1 MDRASNWVSYG
12 HTWSF
17 PDGHYEWVY
26 DSYDDYIFQNMK
38 YHDIE
43 NLLAIASVGIEQTE
57 NRRDRTIYRD
67 GYYGEEDSLE
77 DGTIWSQVE
86 ICYTLNSGRMVCR
99 VYHMPIDG
107 KAWPAMKKMYE
118 DGEFQKGTFP
128 LMTMEAEQVGSVRY
142 RGKYSKGGYGENEVC
157 LENLSQ
163 EERGKLL
170 EAYQKEF
177 MAMTVEE
184 LEKEAPVGLIRF
196 SKMIDE
202 EAIRWWKQQE
212 TNGYKDYPSYRY
224 RGWRDLTNKDYYP
237 VYSSFTETI
246 RLLKEQGA
254 EVGGYLDEL
263 DVRAVQVRVPQNDK
277 DAYGDYYRED
287 DNAIKYFYIRDPEK
301 IEELR
306 AIWVYNEL
314 GYYNPFYREEE
325 VEVSLMI
332 WDLENLE
339 DWDYEEHQE
348 EWNSSV
354 QVLLPK
360 GQTPEYLWEE
370 QR

>member
-1 MDRASNWVSYG
+1 MFVMVVFRYDLLGYDRYLPKAGQVREAAVHVDRASNWVSYG

-184 LEKEAPVGLIRF
+184 L
-196 SKMIDE
+196 
-202 EAIRWWKQQE
+202 
-212 TNGYKDYPSYRY
+212 
-224 RGWRDLTNKDYYP
+224 
-237 VYSSFTETI
+237 
-246 RLLKEQGA
+246 
-254 EVGGYLDEL
+254 
-263 DVRAVQVRVPQNDK
+263 
-277 DAYGDYYRED
+277 
-287 DNAIKYFYIRDPEK
+287 
-301 IEELR
+301 
-306 AIWVYNEL
+306 
-314 GYYNPFYREEE
+314 
-325 VEVSLMI
+325 
-332 WDLENLE
+332 
-339 DWDYEEHQE
+339 
-348 EWNSSV
+348 
-354 QVLLPK
+354 
-360 GQTPEYLWEE
+360 
-370 QR
+370 